1 MGGRPA
7 AFGVIERVTGNSVL
21 CSVLEVTKSK
31 YGISPNTET
40 PYLRGLL
47 VEVTGLEPTAPT
59 SRKTTNRCSDLMFSI
74 EMHRVARFRAN
85 AFKVICCGLVQFTAG
100 VVSWKC
106 PEPLKSERFSDAP
119 LDKSRFIC
127 YHISN
132 NSPRPL
138 WQHMHTWG
146 LSVI

>member
-47 VEVTGLEPTAPT
+47 VEVTGLELKDLIIAIYRTF
-59 SRKTTNRCSDLMFSI
+59 RK
-74 EMHRVARFRAN
+74 
-85 AFKVICCGLVQFTAG
+85 
-100 VVSWKC
+100 
-106 PEPLKSERFSDAP
+106 
-119 LDKSRFIC
+119 
-127 YHISN
+127 
-132 NSPRPL
+132 SPILRTL
-138 WQHMHTWG
+138 R
-146 LSVI
+146 